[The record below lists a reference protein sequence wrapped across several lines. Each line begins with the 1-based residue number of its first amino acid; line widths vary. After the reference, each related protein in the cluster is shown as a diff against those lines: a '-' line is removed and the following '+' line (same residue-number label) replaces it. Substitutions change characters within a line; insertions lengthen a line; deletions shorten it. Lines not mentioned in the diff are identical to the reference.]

1 MTEIIQKLRPMVRG
15 TDGFI
20 VPWDRNEIV
29 EQLLTETKLA
39 EQFYETRAI
48 SRQEAEE
55 VALEVENKIFDLN
68 LKFISGPLIRELVNN
83 ILLAK
88 SAQTPEFALYRNI
101 LTRVGAP
108 VYDAYKID
116 LGTGYKAKENA
127 NLQPNP
133 ETAHKRKA
141 DWVSGEEYLLLM
153 PPKIADAHLSG
164 DIHIH
169 DLEYFGTR
177 PFCQDWDLR
186 YFLYYG
192 LMPDGLGTRTSIA
205 GPAKHAEVAILHTA
219 KILASAQ
226 TNFAGGEGFYNFLVF
241 LAPYVRGLSYER
253 VRQLMQMMFF
263 EYTQAYV
270 ARGGQLVFSNIQV
283 QPGVPDLWRDV
294 PIVMHGHVGPDV
306 YGTYEDEVRLLFRAL
321 YDVAG
326 KGDYWGKPFNFPKLE
341 NSLSP
346 EFFKP
351 EYDDVWLD
359 VHKVVAKFG
368 LPYFDNMMPAYR
380 GYGKGV
386 SCYQCCAY
394 CFVETPEDSED
405 FDEKLNFDN
414 GKHFTMGSWQVASLN
429 LPRMAYKANGDDE
442 KLFEESRR
450 LMDLGLEVF
459 KAKKKWMDLAIK
471 NKRIP
476 FATQRPLDPR
486 TGEKGTQAVDF
497 DQLSFTFG
505 FVGGNEMA
513 QYHTGYQ
520 LHENPEA
527 VKILVRLILE
537 MQKYK
542 KVLEKR
548 SGFKLSLARTPA
560 ESTAQRFA
568 IADLITNGYRDKAEK
583 LVRGDVEQAKFM
595 LADRKKDVP
604 VYYSNGTHVDV
615 KAKMGLFDRIDLE
628 QKFFPL
634 LNGGNMFHVW
644 LGDASPDPEALYKLT
659 KRITMKSNIGYY
671 AYTKDLTICSDC
683 GKVTSPIFEQC
694 PYCGSNKV
702 EWWSRVTGYYQAVSG
717 WNQGKKQ
724 ELMDRYRTGM

>member
-15 TDGFI
+15 TDGFM
-20 VPWDRNEIV
+20 VPWSRNEIV

-39 EQFYETRAI
+39 EEFYDTKAI
-48 SRQEAEE
+48 SRQDAEDI
-55 VALEVENKIFDLN
+55 AFEVEMKIFDLN

-83 ILLAK
+83 ILLAR
-88 SAQTPEFALYRNI
+88 SAQRPEFALYRNI

-116 LGTGYKAKENA
+116 MGTGYKAKENA

-164 DIHIH
+164 DLHIH

-241 LAPYVRGLSYER
+241 LAPYVRGLGYEKI
-253 VRQLMQMMFF
+253 RQLMQMMFF

-283 QPGVPDLWRDV
+283 QPGVPDLWKNV
-294 PIVMHGHVGPDV
+294 PVVMHGHVGPDV
-306 YGTYEDEVRLLFRAL
+306 YGTYEDEVRTMFKAL
-321 YDVAG
+321 YDVAL

-359 VHKVVAKFG
+359 VHKAVAKFG
-368 LPYFDNMMPAYR
+368 QPYFDNLMPAYR

-414 GKHFTMGSWQVASLN
+414 GKHFTMGSWQVASVN
-429 LPRMAYKANGDDE
+429 LPRIAYKANRDDE
-442 KLFEESRR
+442 KLFEESRK
-450 LMDLGLEVF
+450 LMDSALQVF

-471 NKRIP
+471 NHRIP

-486 TGEKGTQAVDF
+486 THEKGTQAVDF
-497 DQLSFTFG
+497 DQLTFTIG
-505 FVGGNEMA
+505 LVGGNEMA
-513 QYHTGYQ
+513 QHHTGYQ

-527 VKILVRLILE
+527 VKILIKLILE

-542 KVLEKR
+542 KELESR
-548 SGFKLSLARTPA
+548 SGYKIALARTPA

-568 IADLITNGYRDKAEK
+568 IADLLTDRYRDYAEK
-583 LVRGDVEQAKFM
+583 LVRGDVEQAKF
-595 LADRKKDVP
+595 LLNQRKKDVP

-615 KAKMGLFDRIDLE
+615 KAKMGVFDKIDLE

-634 LNGGNMFHVW
+634 LNGGNMLHIW

-659 KRITMKSNIGYY
+659 KRITTQSNIGYF
-671 AYTKDLTICSDC
+671 AYTKDLTVCSAC
-683 GKVTSPIFEQC
+683 GKVTSPILENC

-717 WNQGKKQ
+717 WNNGKKQ
-724 ELMDRYRTGM
+724 ELLDRYRT